1 MSVAEKQT
9 PDPELEQNAIHKELD
24 LIQAVVSRMAA
35 NSFQLKTWAIGLT
48 GGILAIAKDGLFKES
63 AENWYIP
70 MLVLVILFAFWYLD
84 AYFLGQERLF
94 RKIYE
99 RAVEDPTCQNRKRYD
114 LKPTPEI
121 LAKIDSNLSIM
132 GSVTLRW
139 FYGIPFVL
147 GAVLLIWLVA
157 FPT

>member
-1 MSVAEKQT
+1 MSVTEKQT

-48 GGILAIAKDGLFKES
+48 GGILAIAKDGLFTDS

-84 AYFLGQERLF
+84 AYFLGKNASFGRSTKEQ
-94 RKIYE
+94 
-99 RAVEDPTCQNRKRYD
+99 
-114 LKPTPEI
+114 
-121 LAKIDSNLSIM
+121 
-132 GSVTLRW
+132 
-139 FYGIPFVL
+139 
-147 GAVLLIWLVA
+147 
-157 FPT
+157 